1 MIVVALS
8 SRFIDTRRRKSGGF
22 DGNRA
27 ATARAT
33 AMASIGAAATM
44 LAGAFDGACA
54 ATAIASRFLNPADD
68 MAQRRAIR
76 WQRHFILFYHLA
88 ERSGLVVECILWR
101 RGLFDCGFIEN
112 IVVVILRQSFFGSV
126 GVAFGREVLALA
138 NGRVGGFGVEGHCWT
153 HVAGRIDWYD
163 LATRREEMQLV
174 RRSGGRAWRS
184 QPIGHCIAE
193 AAPGVVARMAVVV
206 VVLEMGS

>member
-1 MIVVALS
+1 MIIVTLRS
-8 SRFIDTRRRKSGGF
+8 EFIDLRRRQAGGF

-27 ATARAT
+27 ATAWAT
-33 AMASIGAAATM
+33 AMAGVGAAATM
-44 LAGAFDGACA
+44 LVGALDGACA
-54 ATAIASRFLNPADD
+54 AAAIASRFLDPAND
-68 MAQRRAIR
+68 MAQRRAVR

-88 ERSGLVVECILWR
+88 EWPGLVIECILWR

-138 NGRVGGFGVEGHCWT
+138 NGRVGRFGVEGHCWT
-153 HVAGRIDWYD
+153 HVAGRVDWYD
-163 LATRREEMQLV
+163 LATRRENMQLV